1 MIRTVLVANRGEIAV
16 RVARAC
22 ADLGIRSVAVYA
34 DGDADAL
41 HVRLADEAW
50 ALDGRTAAETYLSV
64 DKLLDVAHR
73 SGADAVHPGYGFLS
87 ESAAAARAVEEAGL
101 VWVGPTSATIELLGD
116 KIAARDL
123 ARTVGAPLVPG
134 SDGPV
139 PDADAALAFAEEHGL
154 PLAIKAAHGG
164 GGRGM
169 RVARTLEEVPELFD
183 AARREA
189 EAAFGRGECFVERF
203 LDRPRHVEAQ
213 VIADDH
219 GHVVVAGTRDCSLQ
233 RRNQKLVEEAPAPF
247 LAPAVR
253 TRIHESAR
261 DLCAAAGY
269 RGAGT
274 VEFLLGADGTLSF
287 LEVNT
292 RLQVEHPVTEETTG
306 LDLVVEQLRVAS
318 GLPLSV
324 TEDPEPRGHAIE
336 LRLNAEDPARGF
348 LPGPGRIERF
358 VAPSG
363 PGVRVDTGV
372 ESGSVIPGE
381 FDSLFAKIVVWGN
394 TREAALARARRA
406 AAETVVEGVPTVLP
420 FHRAVLADPAFV
432 GSGSGSA
439 GAGAVDGGAGDGGA
453 GGGAGFA
460 VHTQWIETELLA
472 SIDPQTL
479 AVPVA
484 EPGVVD
490 TWVEIDGRRHRVR
503 TPGGVGLA
511 GLGRAAGSGSAGSGS
526 GAATAHGAAPASGID
541 GDARVPLL
549 AAMPGTLVRWLVA
562 DGETVSDGQPVA
574 VVEAMKMETQL
585 MSEAA
590 GVLEHA
596 AAEGAPVNAGD
607 PLGYVVR

>member
-16 RVARAC
+16 RIVRAC

-34 DGDADAL
+34 DGDTDAP

-50 ALDGRTAAETYLSV
+50 SLNGRTAAETYLSV
-64 DKLLDVAHR
+64 EKLLDVARR

-87 ESAAAARAVEEAGL
+87 ERATAARAVEEAGL

-139 PDADAALAFAEEHGL
+139 PDAAAALAFAEEHGL

-169 RVARTLEEVPELFD
+169 RVARTLEEVPELFE

-203 LDRPRHVEAQ
+203 LERPRHVEAQ

-247 LAPAVR
+247 LDPAVR
-253 TRIHESAR
+253 KRIHESAR

-324 TEDPEPRGHAIE
+324 TEDPTPRGHAIE

-358 VAPSG
+358 VPPSG
-363 PGVRVDTGV
+363 PGVRVDAGV

-381 FDSLFAKIVVWGN
+381 FDSLFAKIVVWGP
-394 TREAALARARRA
+394 TRESALARARRA

-420 FHRAVLADPAFV
+420 FHRTVLADPAFT
-432 GSGSGSA
+432 GSGGGPADGS
-439 GAGAVDGGAGDGGA
+439 
-453 GGGAGFA
+453 GFA

-472 SIDPQTL
+472 ALDPQAL
-479 AVPVA
+479 AAPVV
-484 EPGVVD
+484 EPGVVE

-503 TPGGVGLA
+503 TPGGIGFAGA
-511 GLGRAAGSGSAGSGS
+511 GLPGGT
-526 GAATAHGAAPASGID
+526 TAPTTPPASAPEADTG
-541 GDARVPLL
+541 RMPLL
-549 AAMPGTLVRWLVA
+549 PAMPGTLVRWLVA
-562 DGETVSDGQPVA
+562 DGETVADGQPVA
-574 VVEAMKMETQL
+574 VVEAMKMESQL
-585 MSEAA
+585 VAEVA
-590 GVLEHA
+590 GTLEHA
-596 AAEGAPVNAGD
+596 TAEGTQITAGAPI
-607 PLGYVVR
+607 GYITR

>member
-16 RVARAC
+16 RVVRAC

-34 DGDADAL
+34 DGDVDAP

-50 ALDGRTAAETYLSV
+50 SLDGRTAAETYLSV
-64 DKLLDVAHR
+64 EKLLDVAR
-73 SGADAVHPGYGFLS
+73 RAGADAVHPGYGFLS

-116 KIAARDL
+116 KISARDL
-123 ARTVGAPLVPG
+123 ARKVGAPLVPG

-139 PDADAALAFAEEHGL
+139 PDAAAALAFAEEHGL

-169 RVARTLEEVPELFD
+169 RVARTLEEVPELFE

-203 LDRPRHVEAQ
+203 LERPRHVEAQ
-213 VIADDH
+213 VIADVH

-247 LAPAVR
+247 LDPAVR
-253 TRIHESAR
+253 ERIHESAR

-306 LDLVVEQLRVAS
+306 LDLVAEQLRVAG

-358 VAPSG
+358 VAPAG
-363 PGVRVDTGV
+363 PGVRVDAGV
-372 ESGSVIPGE
+372 ESGSVVPGE
-381 FDSLFAKIVVWGN
+381 FDSLFAKVVVWGPN
-394 TREAALARARRA
+394 RESALARARRA

-420 FHRAVLADPAFV
+420 FHRAVLADPAFTAE
-432 GSGSGSA
+432 GR
-439 GAGAVDGGAGDGGA
+439 D
-453 GGGAGFA
+453 FA

-479 AVPVA
+479 AAPVVEA
-484 EPGVVD
+484 GVVE

-503 TPGGVGLA
+503 TPGGIGF
-511 GLGRAAGSGSAGSGS
+511 GGGPAAGAASAQGTPS
-526 GAATAHGAAPASGID
+526 ASD
-541 GDARVPLL
+541 SLDDDARMPLL
-549 AAMPGTLVRWLVA
+549 AAMAGTLVRWLVA
-562 DGETVSDGQPVA
+562 DGETVTDGQPVA

-585 MSEAA
+585 AA
-590 GVLEHA
+590 ESAGTLEHSA
-596 AAEGAPVNAGD
+596 EEGAPVAPGD
-607 PLGYVVR
+607 PIGHITR

>member
-16 RVARAC
+16 RVVRAC

-50 ALDGRTAAETYLSV
+50 ALEGRTAAETYLSV
-64 DKLLDVAHR
+64 EKLLDVARR

-87 ESAAAARAVEEAGL
+87 ERASAARAVEAAGL
-101 VWVGPTSATIELLGD
+101 VWVGPTADTIELLGD

-123 ARTVGAPLVPG
+123 ARKVGAPLVPG

-139 PDADAALAFAEEHGL
+139 PDAAAALAFAEEHGL

-169 RVARTLEEVPELFD
+169 RVARTLEEVPELFE

-203 LDRPRHVEAQ
+203 LERPRHVEAQ
-213 VIADDH
+213 VVADSH
-219 GHVVVAGTRDCSLQ
+219 GNVVVAGTRDCSLQ

-247 LAPAVR
+247 LDDAVR
-253 TRIHESAR
+253 ARVHESAR

-306 LDLVVEQLRVAS
+306 LDLVAEQLRVAS

-324 TEDPEPRGHAIE
+324 TQDPAPRGHAIE

-348 LPGPGRIERF
+348 LPGPGRVDRF
-358 VAPSG
+358 VPPGG
-363 PGVRVDTGV
+363 PGVRVDTGI
-372 ESGSVIPGE
+372 ESGSVVPGE
-381 FDSLFAKIVVWGN
+381 FDSLFAKVVVWGP
-394 TREAALARARRA
+394 TREVALARARRA

-420 FHRAVLADPAFV
+420 FHRAVLADPAFT
-432 GSGSGSA
+432 
-439 GAGAVDGGAGDGGA
+439 GAPRGGADEQP
-453 GGGAGFA
+453 GFS
-460 VHTQWIETELLA
+460 VHTQWIETEMLA
-472 SIDPQTL
+472 SVDPQSL
-479 AVPVA
+479 AAPVA
-484 EPGVVD
+484 EPGVVE
-490 TWVEIDGRRHRVR
+490 TWIEIDGRRRRVR
-503 TPGGVGLA
+503 TPGGFGFGVVAPGGA
-511 GLGRAAGSGSAGSGS
+511 GVPGGSGGGGAVPSGGTPAAGGAASSPGSAVD
-526 GAATAHGAAPASGID
+526 D
-541 GDARVPLL
+541 GRVPLL
-549 AAMPGTLVRWLVA
+549 AAMPGTLVRWLVD
-562 DGETVSDGQPVA
+562 DGAAVADGQPVA
-574 VVEAMKMETQL
+574 VVEAMKMESQL
-585 MSEAA
+585 VAESA
-590 GVLEHA
+590 GVLEHV
-596 AAEGAPVNAGD
+596 AAEGAQIAAGD
-607 PLGYVVR
+607 VLGRLTP

>member
-16 RVARAC
+16 RIVRAC

-34 DGDADAL
+34 DGDADAP

-50 ALDGRTAAETYLSV
+50 ALDGRTAAETYLSIE
-64 DKLLDVAHR
+64 KLLGVARR

-87 ESAAAARAVEEAGL
+87 ERASTARAVEEAGL

-139 PDADAALAFAEEHGL
+139 PDAAAALAFAEEHGL

-169 RVARTLEEVPELFD
+169 RVAWTLEEVPELFE

-203 LDRPRHVEAQ
+203 LERPRHVEAQ
-213 VIADDH
+213 IIADDH

-247 LAPAVR
+247 LDLAVR
-253 TRIHESAR
+253 KRIHESAR

-274 VEFLLGADGTLSF
+274 VEFLLGVDGTLSF

-358 VAPSG
+358 VPPSG
-363 PGVRVDTGV
+363 PGVRVDAGV

-381 FDSLFAKIVVWGN
+381 FDSLFAKIVVWGP
-394 TREAALARARRA
+394 TRDAALARARRA

-420 FHRAVLADPAFV
+420 FHRAVLADPAFT
-432 GSGSGSA
+432 GSDRGSA
-439 GAGAVDGGAGDGGA
+439 DGS
-453 GGGAGFA
+453 GFA

-472 SIDPQTL
+472 ALDPQAL
-479 AVPVA
+479 AAPVV
-484 EPGVVD
+484 EPGVVE
-490 TWVEIDGRRHRVR
+490 TWVEIDGKRHKVR
-503 TPGGVGLA
+503 TPGGLGFAGPGVGP
-511 GLGRAAGSGSAGSGS
+511 G
-526 GAATAHGAAPASGID
+526 ASGMTAGGAPPTSGTGADD
-541 GDARVPLL
+541 GRVPLL
-549 AAMPGTLVRWLVA
+549 PAMPGTLVRWLVA
-562 DGETVSDGQPVA
+562 DGETVADGQPVA
-574 VVEAMKMETQL
+574 VVEAMKMESQL
-585 MSEAA
+585 VAEAA
-590 GVLEHA
+590 GTLDHA
-596 AAEGAPVNAGD
+596 TAEGTQIAAGD
-607 PLGYVVR
+607 PIGHITR

>member
-16 RVARAC
+16 RVIRAC

-64 DKLLDVAHR
+64 EKILDVSRR

-87 ESAAAARAVEEAGL
+87 ERAAAARAVEDAGL

-116 KIAARDL
+116 KIAAREL
-123 ARTVGAPLVPG
+123 ARKVGAPLVPG

-139 PDADAALAFAEEHGL
+139 PDAAAALAFAEEHGL

-169 RVARTLEEVPELFD
+169 RVARTLEEVPELFE

-203 LDRPRHVEAQ
+203 LERPRHVEAQ

-219 GHVVVAGTRDCSLQ
+219 GNVVVAGTRDCSLQ

-247 LAPAVR
+247 LDDAVR
-253 TRIHESAR
+253 ARVHQAAR

-306 LDLVVEQLRVAS
+306 LDLVAEQLRVAG

-324 TEDPEPRGHAIE
+324 TRDPEPRGHAIE

-348 LPGPGRIERF
+348 LPGPGRIDRF
-358 VAPSG
+358 DPPGG

-372 ESGSVIPGE
+372 GSGSTVPGE
-381 FDSLFAKIVVWGN
+381 FDSLFAKVVVWGPS
-394 TREAALARARRA
+394 REVALARARRA

-420 FHRAVLADPAFV
+420 FHRAVLADPAFT
-432 GSGSGSA
+432 GPA
-439 GAGAVDGGAGDGGA
+439 
-453 GGGAGFA
+453 FA
-460 VHTQWIETELLA
+460 VHTQWIETEMLPA
-472 SIDPQTL
+472 VDPQAL
-479 AVPVA
+479 AAPVT
-484 EPGVVD
+484 EPGVVE

-503 TPGGVGLA
+503 TPGGIGFGGGLP
-511 GLGRAAGSGSAGSGS
+511 GGTPSSAPEDQGGE
-526 GAATAHGAAPASGID
+526 ADD
-541 GDARVPLL
+541 GVPVR

-562 DGETVSDGQPVA
+562 DGETVADGQPVA
-574 VVEAMKMETQL
+574 VVEAMKMESRL
-585 MSEAA
+585 VAEAA
-590 GVLEHA
+590 GTLAHA
-596 AAEGAPVNAGD
+596 AAEGAQLTPENPVAWVSPPTAGA
-607 PLGYVVR
+607 PGTPGT

>member
-16 RVARAC
+16 RVIRAC

-34 DGDADAL
+34 DGDAEAP

-50 ALDGRTAAETYLSV
+50 SLDGRTATETYLSV
-64 DKLLDVAHR
+64 EKLLDVARR

-87 ESAAAARAVEEAGL
+87 ERAAAARAVEEAGL

-134 SDGPV
+134 SAGPV
-139 PDADAALAFAEEHGL
+139 PDSAGALAFAEEHGL

-189 EAAFGRGECFVERF
+189 EAAFGHGECFVERF
-203 LDRPRHVEAQ
+203 LERPRHVEAQ
-213 VIADDH
+213 VIADNH

-247 LAPAVR
+247 LDPAVR
-253 TRIHESAR
+253 KRIHESAR

-292 RLQVEHPVTEETTG
+292 RLQVEHPVTEETTE

-324 TEDPEPRGHAIE
+324 TEDPAPRGHAIE

-348 LPGPGRIERF
+348 LPGPGRIDRF
-358 VAPSG
+358 VPPSG
-363 PGVRVDTGV
+363 PGVRVDAGV
-372 ESGSVIPGE
+372 EPGSVIPGE
-381 FDSLFAKIVVWGN
+381 FDSLFAKIVVWGP
-394 TREAALARARRA
+394 TREAALARTRRA
-406 AAETVVEGVPTVLP
+406 AAETVVDGVPTVLP
-420 FHRAVLADPAFV
+420 FHRAVLEDPAFTASTD
-432 GSGSGSA
+432 GS
-439 GAGAVDGGAGDGGA
+439 
-453 GGGAGFA
+453 GFA

-472 SIDPQTL
+472 SIDPQALT
-479 AVPVA
+479 APVV
-484 EPGVVD
+484 EPGVVE
-490 TWVEIDGRRHRVR
+490 TWVEIDGKRHRVR
-503 TPGGVGLA
+503 TPGGMGFGVGP
-511 GLGRAAGSGSAGSGS
+511 AAGSG
-526 GAATAHGAAPASGID
+526 AAPAQGAPPASHSVD
-541 GDARVPLL
+541 DAGRVPLL
-549 AAMPGTLVRWLVA
+549 PAMPGTLVRWLVA
-562 DGETVSDGQPVA
+562 DGETVADGQPVA

-585 MSEAA
+585 VADAA
-590 GVLEHA
+590 GMLEHSRP
-596 AAEGAPVNAGD
+596 EGAPVVADD
-607 PLGYVVR
+607 PIGYVVR

>member
-16 RVARAC
+16 RVVRAC

-34 DGDADAL
+34 DGDVDAP

-64 DKLLDVAHR
+64 DKLLGVARR

-87 ESAAAARAVEEAGL
+87 ERAAAARAVEEAGL
-101 VWVGPTSATIELLGD
+101 IWVGPTSSTIELLGD

-123 ARTVGAPLVPG
+123 ARKVGAPLVPG

-139 PDADAALAFAEEHGL
+139 ADAAAALAFAEEHGL

-169 RVARTLEEVPELFD
+169 RVARTLEEVPELFE

-203 LDRPRHVEAQ
+203 LERPRHVEAQ

-219 GHVVVAGTRDCSLQ
+219 GHVVIAGTRDCSLQ
-233 RRNQKLVEEAPAPF
+233 RRNQKLVEEAPAPY
-247 LAPAVR
+247 LDDAVR
-253 TRIHESAR
+253 ERVHESAR
-261 DLCAAAGY
+261 ALCAAAGY
-269 RGAGT
+269 RSAGT

-306 LDLVVEQLRVAS
+306 LDLVVEQLRVAG

-324 TEDPEPRGHAIE
+324 TEDPAPHGHAIE

-348 LPGPGRIERF
+348 LPGPGRVERF
-358 VAPSG
+358 VPPSG
-363 PGVRVDTGV
+363 PGVRVDAGI

-381 FDSLFAKIVVWGN
+381 FDSLFAKVVVWGPS
-394 TREAALARARRA
+394 RDAALARARRA
-406 AAETVVEGVPTVLP
+406 AAETLVEGVPTVLP
-420 FHRAVLADPAFV
+420 FHRAVLADPAFT
-432 GSGSGSA
+432 
-439 GAGAVDGGAGDGGA
+439 GADGHGL
-453 GGGAGFA
+453 A

-472 SIDPQTL
+472 SIDPQAL
-479 AVPVA
+479 ATPVT
-484 EPGVVD
+484 EPGVVE
-490 TWVEIDGRRHRVR
+490 TWVEIDGRRHRLR
-503 TPGGVGLA
+503 TPGGIGPA
-511 GLGRAAGSGSAGSGS
+511 AAGIAPPGSD
-526 GAATAHGAAPASGID
+526 APARVPGTAPDD
-541 GDARVPLL
+541 GRTPLL

-562 DGETVSDGQPVA
+562 DGEHVSDGQPVA
-574 VVEAMKMETQL
+574 VVEAMKMESQL
-585 MSEAA
+585 VAEAA
-590 GVLEHA
+590 GALHHEA
-596 AAEGAPVNAGD
+596 TEGTQITPDTPLAHIIRTDLDSAGHSR
-607 PLGYVVR
+607 P

>member
-1 MIRTVLVANRGEIAV
+1 MIRTVLIANRGEIAV

-22 ADLGIRSVAVYA
+22 ADLGVRSVAVYA
-34 DGDADAL
+34 DPDADAP

-64 DKLLDVAHR
+64 DKLLDVARR

-87 ESAAAARAVEEAGL
+87 ESAVAARAVEDAGL
-101 VWVGPTSATIELLGD
+101 VWVGPTPATIELLGD
-116 KIAARDL
+116 KIAAREL

-139 PDADAALAFAEEHGL
+139 PDAAAALAFAEQHGL

-169 RVARTLEEVPELFD
+169 RVARTLEEVPELFE

-213 VIADDH
+213 IIADDH

-247 LAPAVR
+247 LDPAVR
-253 TRIHESAR
+253 RRIHESAR

-306 LDLVVEQLRVAS
+306 LDLVAEQLRVAS

-348 LPGPGRIERF
+348 LPGPGRVERF
-358 VAPSG
+358 AAPAG
-363 PGVRVDTGV
+363 PGVRVDAGV
-372 ESGSVIPGE
+372 EPGSVIPGE
-381 FDSLFAKIVVWGN
+381 FDSLFAKIVVWGP
-394 TREAALARARRA
+394 TRELALARARRA

-420 FHRAVLADPAFV
+420 FHRAVLADPAFT
-432 GSGSGSA
+432 GSA
-439 GAGAVDGGAGDGGA
+439 DGS
-453 GGGAGFA
+453 GFA
-460 VHTQWIETELLA
+460 VHTQWIETELLT
-472 SIDPQTL
+472 SIDPQAL
-479 AVPVA
+479 AAPVL
-484 EPGVVD
+484 EPGVVA

-503 TPGGVGLA
+503 TPGGIGLA
-511 GLGRAAGSGSAGSGS
+511 GSGPATGSGAAAGFGAAAGSGAAAGPGAAAGSGSAPAQAASPTSGG
-526 GAATAHGAAPASGID
+526 GADD
-541 GDARVPLL
+541 GRVPLL
-549 AAMPGTLVRWLVA
+549 PAMPGTLVRWLVA
-562 DGETVSDGQPVA
+562 DGETVTDGQPLA
-574 VVEAMKMETQL
+574 VVEAMKMESQL
-585 MSEAA
+585 VAEAA
-590 GVLEHA
+590 GVLEQVTP
-596 AAEGAPVNAGD
+596 EGAQITTSD
-607 PLGYVVR
+607 PIGYLR

>member
-16 RVARAC
+16 RIIRAC

-34 DGDADAL
+34 DGDADAP

-64 DKLLDVAHR
+64 EKLLDVARR

-87 ESAAAARAVEEAGL
+87 ERAAAARAVEEAGL

-139 PDADAALAFAEEHGL
+139 PDAAAALAFAEEHGL

-169 RVARTLEEVPELFD
+169 RVARTLEEVPELFE

-203 LDRPRHVEAQ
+203 LERPRHVEAQ

-247 LAPAVR
+247 LDPAVCKR
-253 TRIHESAR
+253 VHESAR

-324 TEDPEPRGHAIE
+324 TEDPAPRGHAVE

-358 VAPSG
+358 VPPSG
-363 PGVRVDTGV
+363 PGVRVDAGV

-381 FDSLFAKIVVWGN
+381 FDSLFAKIVVWGP

-420 FHRAVLADPAFV
+420 FHRAVLTDPAFT
-432 GSGSGSA
+432 GSDGGSA
-439 GAGAVDGGAGDGGA
+439 DGS
-453 GGGAGFA
+453 GFA

-479 AVPVA
+479 AAPVV
-484 EPGVVD
+484 EPGVVE
-490 TWVEIDGRRHRVR
+490 TWVEIDGKRHRVR
-503 TPGGVGLA
+503 TPGGIGFA
-511 GLGRAAGSGSAGSGS
+511 GLGPTAGGGTGSTGPGSAAP
-526 GAATAHGAAPASGID
+526 GAASTTGGATPASGPEMD
-541 GDARVPLL
+541 DRRVPLL
-549 AAMPGTLVRWLVA
+549 PAMPGTLVRWLVA
-562 DGETVSDGQPVA
+562 DGETVADGQPVA
-574 VVEAMKMETQL
+574 VVEAMKMESQL
-585 MSEAA
+585 VAESA
-590 GVLEHA
+590 GTLEHA
-596 AAEGAPVNAGD
+596 TAEGTQITAGT
-607 PLGYVVR
+607 PIGYLMR

>member
-16 RVARAC
+16 RVIRAC

-34 DGDADAL
+34 DGDADAV

-50 ALDGRTAAETYLSV
+50 ALDGRTAAETYLAV
-64 DKLLDVAHR
+64 DKLLDVARR

-87 ESAAAARAVEEAGL
+87 ERAAAARAVEEAGL
-101 VWVGPTSATIELLGD
+101 VWVGPSSGTIELLGD

-123 ARTVGAPLVPG
+123 ARKVGAPLVPG

-139 PDADAALAFAEEHGL
+139 VDAASALAFAEEHGL

-169 RVARTLEEVPELFD
+169 RVARTLEEVPELFE

-233 RRNQKLVEEAPAPF
+233 RRNQKLVEEAPAPY
-247 LAPAVR
+247 LDDAVR
-253 TRIHESAR
+253 TRVHESAR

-269 RGAGT
+269 RSAGT

-306 LDLVVEQLRVAS
+306 LDLVAEQLRVAS

-324 TEDPEPRGHAIE
+324 TEDPTPSGHAIE

-348 LPGPGRIERF
+348 LPSPGRVEHF
-358 VAPSG
+358 VAPAG
-363 PGVRVDTGV
+363 PGVRVDAGV
-372 ESGSVIPGE
+372 GSGSVIPGE
-381 FDSLFAKIVVWGN
+381 FDSLFAKVIVWGP

-406 AAETVVEGVPTVLP
+406 VSETVVEGVPTVLP
-420 FHRAVLADPAFV
+420 FHRAVLTDPAFT
-432 GSGSGSA
+432 
-439 GAGAVDGGAGDGGA
+439 GAGER
-453 GGGAGFA
+453 GFA
-460 VHTQWIETELLA
+460 VHTQWIETELLS
-472 SIDPQTL
+472 SIGPQSL
-479 AVPVA
+479 AAPVA
-484 EPGVVD
+484 EPGVVE

-503 TPGGVGLA
+503 TPGGA
-511 GLGRAAGSGSAGSGS
+511 GLVLPGQGAGGTADSGGTAGAGGADDSAPDDGRK
-526 GAATAHGAAPASGID
+526 
-541 GDARVPLL
+541 PLF
-549 AAMPGTLVRWLVA
+549 AAMSGTLLRWLVA
-562 DGETVSDGQPVA
+562 DGETVEDGQPVA
-574 VVEAMKMETQL
+574 VVEAMKMESQL
-585 MSEAA
+585 VAEAA
-590 GVLEHA
+590 GVLHQEA
-596 AAEGAPVNAGD
+596 TEGTQITPTTPIAHISTDLSSAGHS
-607 PLGYVVR
+607 

>member
-16 RVARAC
+16 RVIRAC

-34 DGDADAL
+34 DGDVDAP

-64 DKLLDVAHR
+64 DKLLDVARR

-87 ESAAAARAVEEAGL
+87 ERAAAARAVEEAGM
-101 VWVGPTSATIELLGD
+101 VWVGPSSATIELLGD

-123 ARTVGAPLVPG
+123 ARKVGAPLVPG

-139 PDADAALAFAEEHGL
+139 ADAAAALAFAEEHGL

-169 RVARTLEEVPELFD
+169 RVARTLEEVPELFE

-203 LDRPRHVEAQ
+203 LERPRHVEAQ

-233 RRNQKLVEEAPAPF
+233 RRNQKLVEEAPAPY
-247 LAPAVR
+247 LDDAVR
-253 TRIHESAR
+253 ERVHESAR
-261 DLCAAAGY
+261 ALCAAAGY
-269 RGAGT
+269 RSAGT

-324 TEDPEPRGHAIE
+324 TEDPAPRGHAIE

-348 LPGPGRIERF
+348 LPGPGLVEHF
-358 VAPSG
+358 VPPSG
-363 PGVRVDTGV
+363 PGVRVDAGI

-381 FDSLFAKIVVWGN
+381 FDSLFAKVVVWGP
-394 TREAALARARRA
+394 TRDAALARARRA
-406 AAETVVEGVPTVLP
+406 AAETLVEGVPTMLP
-420 FHRAVLADPAFV
+420 FHRAVLADPAFTGAD
-432 GSGSGSA
+432 GSGL
-439 GAGAVDGGAGDGGA
+439 
-453 GGGAGFA
+453 A

-472 SIDPQTL
+472 SIDPQVL

-484 EPGVVD
+484 EPSVVE
-490 TWVEIDGRRHRVR
+490 TWVEIDGRRHRLR
-503 TPGGVGLA
+503 TPGGIGLA
-511 GLGRAAGSGSAGSGS
+511 TAGIARSADSD
-526 GAATAHGAAPASGID
+526 P
-541 GDARVPLL
+541 ARVPGSTLDDGRTPLL

-562 DGETVSDGQPVA
+562 DGEQVADGQPVA
-574 VVEAMKMETQL
+574 VVEAMKMESQL
-585 MSEAA
+585 VAEAA
-590 GVLEHA
+590 GSLHHEA
-596 AAEGAPVNAGD
+596 TEGAQITPDTPLAHIIRTDLDSAG
-607 PLGYVVR
+607 PS

>member
-16 RVARAC
+16 RIVRAC

-34 DGDADAL
+34 DGDADAP

-50 ALDGRTAAETYLSV
+50 ALDGRTAAETYLSME
-64 DKLLDVAHR
+64 KLIDVARR

-87 ESAAAARAVEEAGL
+87 ERAAAARAVEEAGL

-139 PDADAALAFAEEHGL
+139 PDAAAALAFAEEHGL

-169 RVARTLEEVPELFD
+169 RVARTLEEVPELFE

-203 LDRPRHVEAQ
+203 LERPRHVEAQ

-247 LAPAVR
+247 LDPAVR
-253 TRIHESAR
+253 KRIHESAR

-269 RGAGT
+269 RSAGT

-306 LDLVVEQLRVAS
+306 LDLVVEQLRIAS

-324 TEDPEPRGHAIE
+324 TEDPAPRGHAIE

-358 VAPSG
+358 VPPSG
-363 PGVRVDTGV
+363 PGVRMDAGVD
-372 ESGSVIPGE
+372 SGSVIPGE
-381 FDSLFAKIVVWGN
+381 FDSLFAKIVVWGP

-420 FHRAVLADPAFV
+420 FHRAVLTDPAFT
-432 GSGSGSA
+432 GSGDGSVN
-439 GAGAVDGGAGDGGA
+439 GS
-453 GGGAGFA
+453 GFA

-472 SIDPQTL
+472 SIDAQTL
-479 AVPVA
+479 AAPVV
-484 EPGVVD
+484 EPGVVE
-490 TWVEIDGRRHRVR
+490 TWVEIDGKRHRVR
-503 TPGGVGLA
+503 TPGGLGFAGPGVGPGVGGMTA
-511 GLGRAAGSGSAGSGS
+511 GGAPPPSAPE
-526 GAATAHGAAPASGID
+526 A
-541 GDARVPLL
+541 DAKRVPLL
-549 AAMPGTLVRWLVA
+549 PAMPGTLVRWLVA
-562 DGETVSDGQPVA
+562 DGETVADGQPVA
-574 VVEAMKMETQL
+574 VVEAMKMESHL
-585 MSEAA
+585 VAESA
-590 GVLEHA
+590 GTLEQA
-596 AAEGAPVNAGD
+596 TAEGAQITTGTPIGH
-607 PLGYVVR
+607 VVRDPAEGLDV

>member
-16 RVARAC
+16 RVVRAC

-64 DKLLDVAHR
+64 EKLLDVARR
-73 SGADAVHPGYGFLS
+73 SGADAIHPGYGFLS
-87 ESAAAARAVEEAGL
+87 ESATAARAVEDAGL
-101 VWVGPTSATIELLGD
+101 VWVGPTSATIELLGN

-123 ARTVGAPLVPG
+123 ARKVGAPLVPG

-139 PDADAALAFAEEHGL
+139 PDAAAALAFAEEHGL

-203 LDRPRHVEAQ
+203 LERPRHVEAQ

-247 LAPAVR
+247 LDDIVR
-253 TRIHESAR
+253 ERVHESAR
-261 DLCAAAGY
+261 ALCAAAGY
-269 RGAGT
+269 RSAGT
-274 VEFLLGADGTLSF
+274 VEFLLGVDGTLSF

-306 LDLVVEQLRVAS
+306 LDLVVEQLRVAG

-324 TEDPEPRGHAIE
+324 TEDPEPRGHSIE

-348 LPGPGRIERF
+348 LPGPGRIDRF
-358 VAPSG
+358 VPPAG
-363 PGVRVDTGV
+363 PGVRVDAGV

-381 FDSLFAKIVVWGN
+381 FDSLFAKIVVWGP

-406 AAETVVEGVPTVLP
+406 VAETVVEGVPTVLP
-420 FHRAVLADPAFV
+420 FHRAVLADPAFT
-432 GSGSGSA
+432 GSGSA
-439 GAGAVDGGAGDGGA
+439 GGDAGSGDPGASDGS
-453 GGGAGFA
+453 GFA

-479 AVPVA
+479 AAPVV
-484 EPGVVD
+484 EPEVVD

-503 TPGGVGLA
+503 TPGGIGFA
-511 GLGRAAGSGSAGSGS
+511 GAGPASGS
-526 GAATAHGAAPASGID
+526 GAAPAHGAPPASGTED
-541 GDARVPLL
+541 DDARVPLL
-549 AAMPGTLVRWLVA
+549 PAMPGTLVRWLVA
-562 DGETVSDGQPVA
+562 DGEAVADGQPVA
-574 VVEAMKMETQL
+574 VVEAMKMESQL
-585 MSEAA
+585 VTDAA
-590 GVLEHA
+590 GVLEQG
-596 AAEGAPVNAGD
+596 AAEGAQIAPGAPIGF
-607 PLGYVVR
+607 VVR

>member
-16 RVARAC
+16 RIVRAC

-34 DGDADAL
+34 DADADAP

-64 DKLLDVAHR
+64 EKLIDVARR

-87 ESAAAARAVEEAGL
+87 ERAAAARAVEEAGL
-101 VWVGPTSATIELLGD
+101 VWVGPTSDTIELLGD

-139 PDADAALAFAEEHGL
+139 PDAAAALAFAEEHGL

-169 RVARTLEEVPELFD
+169 RVARTLDEVPELFE

-203 LDRPRHVEAQ
+203 LERPRHVEAQ

-247 LAPAVR
+247 LDPAVR
-253 TRIHESAR
+253 KRIHESAR

-324 TEDPEPRGHAIE
+324 TEDPTPHGHAIE

-358 VAPSG
+358 APPSG
-363 PGVRVDTGV
+363 PGVRVDAGV

-381 FDSLFAKIVVWGN
+381 FDSLFAKIVVWGP

-420 FHRAVLADPAFV
+420 FHRAVLADPAFT
-432 GSGSGSA
+432 GSA
-439 GAGAVDGGAGDGGA
+439 GGSADGS
-453 GGGAGFA
+453 GFA

-479 AVPVA
+479 AAPVV
-484 EPGVVD
+484 EPGVVE
-490 TWVEIDGRRHRVR
+490 TWVEIDGKRHRVR
-503 TPGGVGLA
+503 TPGGIGF
-511 GLGRAAGSGSAGSGS
+511 AGSGLPGGTTAQ
-526 GAATAHGAAPASGID
+526 AAPPASGSETDD
-541 GDARVPLL
+541 GRVPLL
-549 AAMPGTLVRWLVA
+549 PAMPGTLVRWLVA
-562 DGETVSDGQPVA
+562 DGETVADGQPVA
-574 VVEAMKMETQL
+574 VVEAMKMESQL
-585 MSEAA
+585 VAESA
-590 GVLEHA
+590 GTLEHTT
-596 AAEGAPVNAGD
+596 AEGTQITAGD
-607 PLGYVVR
+607 PIGYVTR

>member
-64 DKLLDVAHR
+64 DTLLDVARR

-101 VWVGPTSATIELLGD
+101 VWVGPTSATIELLGN

-139 PDADAALAFAEEHGL
+139 PDAAAALAFAEEHGL

-169 RVARTLEEVPELFD
+169 RVARTLEEVPELFH

-189 EAAFGRGECFVERF
+189 EAAFGRGECYVERF
-203 LDRPRHVEAQ
+203 LERPRHVEVQ

-247 LAPAVR
+247 LDPGVR
-253 TRIHESAR
+253 KRIHESAR

-274 VEFLLGADGTLSF
+274 VEFLLGADGTCSF

-324 TEDPEPRGHAIE
+324 TEDPEPHGHAVE

-348 LPGPGRIERF
+348 LPGPGRIDRF
-358 VAPSG
+358 VAPGG
-363 PGVRVDTGV
+363 PGVRVDSGV

-381 FDSLFAKIVVWGN
+381 FDSLFAKIVVWGA

-420 FHRAVLADPAFV
+420 FHRAVLADPAFT
-432 GSGSGSA
+432 GSA
-439 GAGAVDGGAGDGGA
+439 DS
-453 GGGAGFA
+453 FA

-472 SIDPQTL
+472 SLDPQVL
-479 AVPVA
+479 AAPVA
-484 EPGVVD
+484 EPGVVE

-503 TPGGVGLA
+503 APGGTGLVGP
-511 GLGRAAGSGSAGSGS
+511 GLGLGAGSGAGASAGAGAGPGS
-526 GAATAHGAAPASGID
+526 ATAHGTPPASGLED
-541 GDARVPLL
+541 DARVPLL

-562 DGETVSDGQPVA
+562 DGEPVTDGQPVA
-574 VVEAMKMETQL
+574 VVEAMKMESQL
-585 MSEAA
+585 AAEAA
-590 GVLEHA
+590 GVLEHGA
-596 AAEGAPVNAGD
+596 PEGAQLTTAD
-607 PLGYVVR
+607 PIGYVVR

>member
-16 RVARAC
+16 RIVRAC

-34 DGDADAL
+34 DGDADAP

-64 DKLLDVAHR
+64 EKLIDVARR

-87 ESAAAARAVEEAGL
+87 ERASAARAVEEAGL

-139 PDADAALAFAEEHGL
+139 PDAAAALAFAEEHGL

-169 RVARTLEEVPELFD
+169 RVARTLEEVPELFE

-203 LDRPRHVEAQ
+203 LERPRHVEAQ
-213 VIADDH
+213 IIADDH

-247 LAPAVR
+247 LDPAVR
-253 TRIHESAR
+253 KRIHESAR

-324 TEDPEPRGHAIE
+324 TEDPTPRGHAVE

-348 LPGPGRIERF
+348 LPGPGRIDRF
-358 VAPSG
+358 VPPSG
-363 PGVRVDTGV
+363 PGVRVDAGV

-381 FDSLFAKIVVWGN
+381 FDSLFAKIVVWGP

-406 AAETVVEGVPTVLP
+406 AAEAVVEGVPTVLP
-420 FHRAVLADPAFV
+420 FHRAVLADPAFT
-432 GSGSGSA
+432 GSGGGSG
-439 GAGAVDGGAGDGGA
+439 GP
-453 GGGAGFA
+453 GFA

-472 SIDPQTL
+472 ALDPQAL
-479 AVPVA
+479 AAPVV
-484 EPGVVD
+484 EPGVVE
-490 TWVEIDGRRHRVR
+490 TWVEIDGKRHKVR
-503 TPGGVGLA
+503 TPGGIGF
-511 GLGRAAGSGSAGSGS
+511 AGSGLPAGTTAQ
-526 GAATAHGAAPASGID
+526 AAPPASGSETGD
-541 GDARVPLL
+541 GRVPLL
-549 AAMPGTLVRWLVA
+549 PAMPGTLVRWLVA
-562 DGETVSDGQPVA
+562 DGETVADGQPVA
-574 VVEAMKMETQL
+574 VVEAMKMESQL
-585 MSEAA
+585 VAESA
-590 GVLEHA
+590 GTLEHTT
-596 AAEGAPVNAGD
+596 AEGTQITAGE
-607 PLGYVVR
+607 PIGYVRR

>member
-16 RVARAC
+16 RVVRAC
-22 ADLGIRSVAVYA
+22 ADLGLRSVAVYA
-34 DGDADAL
+34 DGDADAP

-64 DKLLDVAHR
+64 DKLLDVAR
-73 SGADAVHPGYGFLS
+73 RAGADALHPGYGFLS
-87 ESAAAARAVEEAGL
+87 ESPAAARAVEEAGL

-123 ARTVGAPLVPG
+123 ARKVGAPLVPG

-139 PDADAALAFAEEHGL
+139 PDAAAALTFAEAHGL

-169 RVARTLEEVPELFD
+169 RVARTLEEVPELFE

-203 LDRPRHVEAQ
+203 LERPRHVEAQ

-247 LAPAVR
+247 LDDGVR
-253 TRIHESAR
+253 ARVHESAR
-261 DLCAAAGY
+261 ALCAAAGY
-269 RGAGT
+269 RSAGT
-274 VEFLLGADGTLSF
+274 VEFLLGSDGTLSF

-324 TEDPEPRGHAIE
+324 TEDPAPSGHAIE

-348 LPGPGRIERF
+348 LPGPGRVERF
-358 VAPSG
+358 VPPAG
-363 PGVRVDTGV
+363 PGVRVDAGI

-381 FDSLFAKIVVWGN
+381 FDSLFAKVVVWGP
-394 TREAALARARRA
+394 TRDAALARTRRA
-406 AAETVVEGVPTVLP
+406 AAETVVDGVPTVLP
-420 FHRAVLADPAFV
+420 FHRAVLADPAFT
-432 GSGSGSA
+432 
-439 GAGAVDGGAGDGGA
+439 GAGAR
-453 GGGAGFA
+453 GFA

-472 SIDPQTL
+472 SIDPQSL
-479 AVPVA
+479 AAPVT

-503 TPGGVGLA
+503 TPGGIGP
-511 GLGRAAGSGSAGSGS
+511 AAGIGGQGTDSGGGTAGNPSSG
-526 GAATAHGAAPASGID
+526 TVEDD
-541 GDARVPLL
+541 GRTPLL

-562 DGETVSDGQPVA
+562 DGETVVDGQPVA
-574 VVEAMKMETQL
+574 VVEAMKMESQL
-585 MSEAA
+585 VADAA
-590 GVLEHA
+590 GVLRHE
-596 AAEGAPVNAGD
+596 AAEGTQITPDTPIAHITAA
-607 PLGYVVR
+607 

>member
-1 MIRTVLVANRGEIAV
+1 MIRTVLIANRGEIAV

-34 DGDADAL
+34 DGDADAP
-41 HVRLADEAW
+41 HVRLADEARS
-50 ALDGRTAAETYLSV
+50 LDGRTAAETYLSV
-64 DKLLDVAHR
+64 EKLLDVARR

-87 ESAAAARAVEEAGL
+87 ESAASARAVEEAGL
-101 VWVGPTSATIELLGD
+101 VWVGPTSATIELLGN

-123 ARTVGAPLVPG
+123 ARRVGAPLVPG

-139 PDADAALAFAEEHGL
+139 ADAEAAVAFAEEHGL

-169 RVARTLEEVPELFD
+169 RVARTLEEVPELFH

-203 LDRPRHVEAQ
+203 LERPRHVEAQ

-233 RRNQKLVEEAPAPF
+233 RRNQKLLEEAPAPF
-247 LAPAVR
+247 LDPEVR
-253 TRIHESAR
+253 RRVHESAR
-261 DLCAAAGY
+261 DICAAAGY

-306 LDLVVEQLRVAS
+306 LDLVVEQLRVAG

-358 VAPSG
+358 VPPAG
-363 PGVRVDTGV
+363 PGVRVDAGV
-372 ESGSVIPGE
+372 ETGSVIPGE
-381 FDSLFAKIVVWGN
+381 FDSLFAKIVVWGP

-420 FHRAVLADPAFV
+420 FHRAVLADPAFTAA
-432 GSGSGSA
+432 GAGSA
-439 GAGAVDGGAGDGGA
+439 GGR
-453 GGGAGFA
+453 GFA

-472 SIDPQTL
+472 SLDPQAL
-479 AVPVA
+479 AAPVV
-484 EPGVVD
+484 EPGVVE

-503 TPGGVGLA
+503 TPGGIGFA
-511 GLGRAAGSGSAGSGS
+511 GPASGS
-526 GAATAHGAAPASGID
+526 GAASAQATPPASGTGAD
-541 GDARVPLL
+541 GGRVPLL
-549 AAMPGTLVRWLVA
+549 PAMPGTLVRWLVA
-562 DGETVSDGQPVA
+562 DGETVTDGQPVA
-574 VVEAMKMETQL
+574 VVEAMKMESQL
-585 MSEAA
+585 VAEAA
-590 GVLEHA
+590 GTLEHS
-596 AAEGAPVNAGD
+596 AAEGAQITTGD
-607 PLGYVVR
+607 PIGYVTR

>member
-16 RVARAC
+16 RIVRAC

-34 DGDADAL
+34 DGDADAPY
-41 HVRLADEAW
+41 VRLADEAW

-64 DKLLDVAHR
+64 EKLIDDARR

-87 ESAAAARAVEEAGL
+87 ERAAAARAVEEAGL

-139 PDADAALAFAEEHGL
+139 PDAAAALAFAEEHGL

-169 RVARTLEEVPELFD
+169 RVARTLEEVPELFE

-203 LDRPRHVEAQ
+203 LERPRHVEAQ

-247 LAPAVR
+247 LDPAVR
-253 TRIHESAR
+253 KRIHESAR

-324 TEDPEPRGHAIE
+324 TEDPTPRGHAIE

-358 VAPSG
+358 VPPAG
-363 PGVRVDTGV
+363 PGVRVDAGV

-381 FDSLFAKIVVWGN
+381 FDSLFAKIVVWGP

-420 FHRAVLADPAFV
+420 FHRAVLADPAFT
-432 GSGSGSA
+432 GSGS
-439 GAGAVDGGAGDGGA
+439 
-453 GGGAGFA
+453 GFA

-472 SIDPQTL
+472 SIDPQAL
-479 AVPVA
+479 AAPVN
-484 EPGVVD
+484 EPGV
-490 TWVEIDGRRHRVR
+490 G
-503 TPGGVGLA
+503 
-511 GLGRAAGSGSAGSGS
+511 
-526 GAATAHGAAPASGID
+526 
-541 GDARVPLL
+541 
-549 AAMPGTLVRWLVA
+549 
-562 DGETVSDGQPVA
+562 
-574 VVEAMKMETQL
+574 
-585 MSEAA
+585 
-590 GVLEHA
+590 
-596 AAEGAPVNAGD
+596 
-607 PLGYVVR
+607 

>member
-16 RVARAC
+16 RIVRAC

-34 DGDADAL
+34 DGDADAP

-64 DKLLDVAHR
+64 EKLLDVARR

-87 ESAAAARAVEEAGL
+87 ERASAARAVEEAGL

-139 PDADAALAFAEEHGL
+139 PDAAAALAFAEEHGL

-169 RVARTLEEVPELFD
+169 RVARTLEEVPELFE

-203 LDRPRHVEAQ
+203 LERPRHVEAQ
-213 VIADDH
+213 IIADDH

-247 LAPAVR
+247 LDPAVR
-253 TRIHESAR
+253 KRIHESAR

-324 TEDPEPRGHAIE
+324 TEDPTPRGHAIE

-358 VAPSG
+358 VPPSG
-363 PGVRVDTGV
+363 PGVRVDSGV
-372 ESGSVIPGE
+372 EPGSVIPGE
-381 FDSLFAKIVVWGN
+381 FDSLFAKIVVWGP

-420 FHRAVLADPAFV
+420 FHRAVLADPAFT
-432 GSGSGSA
+432 GAGSA
-439 GAGAVDGGAGDGGA
+439 RNDSAEGSVCVAGALGDAGSTPA
-453 GGGAGFA
+453 SGFA

-479 AVPVA
+479 AAPVV
-484 EPGVVD
+484 EPGVVE
-490 TWVEIDGRRHRVR
+490 TWVEIDGKRHRVR
-503 TPGGVGLA
+503 TPGGIGFAGA
-511 GLGRAAGSGSAGSGS
+511 GLPGGTTAQATPPASGS
-526 GAATAHGAAPASGID
+526 GAD
-541 GDARVPLL
+541 DERVPLL
-549 AAMPGTLVRWLVA
+549 PAMPGTLVRWLVA
-562 DGETVSDGQPVA
+562 DGETVADGQPVA
-574 VVEAMKMETQL
+574 VVEAMKMESQL
-585 MSEAA
+585 VAEAA
-590 GVLEHA
+590 GTLEHA
-596 AAEGAPVNAGD
+596 AAEGTQITAGAPI
-607 PLGYVVR
+607 GYVTR

>member
-16 RVARAC
+16 RVVRAC
-22 ADLGIRSVAVYA
+22 ADQGIRSVAVYA

-64 DKLLDVAHR
+64 EKLLDVARR
-73 SGADAVHPGYGFLS
+73 SGADAIHPGYGFLS

-101 VWVGPTSATIELLGD
+101 VWVGPTSATIELLGN
-116 KIAARDL
+116 KIAAREL
-123 ARTVGAPLVPG
+123 ARKVGAPLVPG

-139 PDADAALAFAEEHGL
+139 PDAAAALAFAEEHGL

-203 LDRPRHVEAQ
+203 LERPRHVEAQ

-233 RRNQKLVEEAPAPF
+233 RRNQKLVEEAPAPY
-247 LAPAVR
+247 LDDAVR
-253 TRIHESAR
+253 ERVHESAR
-261 DLCAAAGY
+261 ALCAAAGY
-269 RGAGT
+269 RSAGT
-274 VEFLLGADGTLSF
+274 VEFLLGVDGTLSF

-324 TEDPEPRGHAIE
+324 TEDPEPRGHSIE

-348 LPGPGRIERF
+348 LPGPGRIDRF
-358 VAPSG
+358 APPAG
-363 PGVRVDTGV
+363 PGVRVDAGV

-381 FDSLFAKIVVWGN
+381 FDSLFAKIVVWGP

-420 FHRAVLADPAFV
+420 FHRAVLADPAFTA
-432 GSGSGSA
+432 SGGH
-439 GAGAVDGGAGDGGA
+439 
-453 GGGAGFA
+453 GFA
-460 VHTQWIETELLA
+460 VHTQWIETELLT

-479 AVPVA
+479 AAPVV

-490 TWVEIDGRRHRVR
+490 TWVEIDGMRHRVR
-503 TPGGVGLA
+503 TLGGIGFA
-511 GLGRAAGSGSAGSGS
+511 GLGPASGS
-526 GAATAHGAAPASGID
+526 GTAPQGGPSASDTRADD
-541 GDARVPLL
+541 GHVPLL
-549 AAMPGTLVRWLVA
+549 AAMPGTLLRWLVP
-562 DGETVSDGQPVA
+562 DGETVADGQPVA
-574 VVEAMKMETQL
+574 VVEAMKMESQVVAE
-585 MSEAA
+585 SS

-596 AAEGAPVNAGD
+596 TPEGASVVAGD
-607 PLGYVVR
+607 PIGYVLRSEQAS

>member
-16 RVARAC
+16 RVVRAC

-34 DGDADAL
+34 DGDADAP

-64 DKLLDVAHR
+64 EKLIDVARR
-73 SGADAVHPGYGFLS
+73 SGAYAVHPGYGFLS
-87 ESAAAARAVEEAGL
+87 ERAAAARAVEEAGL

-123 ARTVGAPLVPG
+123 ARNVGAPLVPG

-139 PDADAALAFAEEHGL
+139 PDAAAALAFAEEHGL

-169 RVARTLEEVPELFD
+169 RVARTLEEVPELFE

-203 LDRPRHVEAQ
+203 LERPRHVEAQ
-213 VIADDH
+213 VIADGY

-247 LAPAVR
+247 LDPAVR
-253 TRIHESAR
+253 KRIHESAR

-324 TEDPEPRGHAIE
+324 TEDPAPHGHAVE

-358 VAPSG
+358 VPPSG
-363 PGVRVDTGV
+363 PGVRVDSGV

-381 FDSLFAKIVVWGN
+381 FDSLFAKIVVWGP

-406 AAETVVEGVPTVLP
+406 AAEAVVEGVPTVLP
-420 FHRAVLADPAFV
+420 FHRAVLADPAFT
-432 GSGSGSA
+432 GSGGGSA
-439 GAGAVDGGAGDGGA
+439 DGS
-453 GGGAGFA
+453 GFA

-472 SIDPQTL
+472 SIDPQVL
-479 AVPVA
+479 AAPVA
-484 EPGVVD
+484 EPGVVE
-490 TWVEIDGRRHRVR
+490 TWVEIDGQRHRVR
-503 TPGGVGLA
+503 TPGGLGLGLGLA
-511 GLGRAAGSGSAGSGS
+511 GPGAGPGDGGPTAGGTPPPSAAGADAG
-526 GAATAHGAAPASGID
+526 
-541 GDARVPLL
+541 RVPLL
-549 AAMPGTLVRWLVA
+549 PAMPGTLVHWLVA
-562 DGETVSDGQPVA
+562 DGETVADGQPVA

-585 MSEAA
+585 VADAA
-590 GVLEHA
+590 GTLERA
-596 AAEGAPVNAGD
+596 AAEGAPVTAGD
-607 PLGYVVR
+607 PIGYVLR

>member
-16 RVARAC
+16 RIVRAC

-34 DGDADAL
+34 DGDADAP

-50 ALDGRTAAETYLSV
+50 ALEGRTAAETYLSV
-64 DKLLDVAHR
+64 VKLLDVARR
-73 SGADAVHPGYGFLS
+73 SGADALHPGYGFLS
-87 ESAAAARAVEEAGL
+87 ERAAAARAVEEAGL

-139 PDADAALAFAEEHGL
+139 PDAAAALAFAEEHGL

-169 RVARTLEEVPELFD
+169 RVARTLEEVPELFE

-203 LDRPRHVEAQ
+203 LERPRHVEAQ

-247 LAPAVR
+247 LDPAVR
-253 TRIHESAR
+253 KRIHESAR

-324 TEDPEPRGHAIE
+324 TEDPTPRGHAIE

-358 VAPSG
+358 VPPSG
-363 PGVRVDTGV
+363 PGVRVDAGV

-381 FDSLFAKIVVWGN
+381 FDSLFAKVVVWGP

-420 FHRAVLADPAFV
+420 FHRAVLADPAFT
-432 GSGSGSA
+432 GSDGGSA
-439 GAGAVDGGAGDGGA
+439 DGSA
-453 GGGAGFA
+453 FA

-479 AVPVA
+479 AAPVLD
-484 EPGVVD
+484 PGVVE
-490 TWVEIDGRRHRVR
+490 TWVEIDGRRHKVR
-503 TPGGVGLA
+503 TPGGIGFAGA
-511 GLGRAAGSGSAGSGS
+511 GLPGSTTAQTTPPTSDPGRDAG
-526 GAATAHGAAPASGID
+526 
-541 GDARVPLL
+541 RVPLL
-549 AAMPGTLVRWLVA
+549 PAMPGTLVRWLVA
-562 DGETVSDGQPVA
+562 DGETVADGQPVA
-574 VVEAMKMETQL
+574 VVEAMKMESQLVAESAGTLEQVTSEGTQITT
-585 MSEAA
+585 
-590 GVLEHA
+590 GN
-596 AAEGAPVNAGD
+596 PV
-607 PLGYVVR
+607 GYVTR

>member
-1 MIRTVLVANRGEIAV
+1 MIRTVLIANRGEIAV

-22 ADLGIRSVAVYA
+22 TDLGIRSVAVYA

-41 HVRLADEAW
+41 HVRVADEAW

-64 DKLLDVAHR
+64 EKLLDVARR

-87 ESAAAARAVEEAGL
+87 ESAATARAVEEAGL

-116 KIAARDL
+116 KISAREL
-123 ARTVGAPLVPG
+123 AREVGAPLVPG

-139 PDADAALAFAEEHGL
+139 PDAAAALAFAEEHGL

-169 RVARTLEEVPELFD
+169 RVARTLEEVPELFE

-189 EAAFGRGECFVERF
+189 EAAFGRGECYVERF
-203 LDRPRHVEAQ
+203 LERPRHVEAQ
-213 VIADDH
+213 VVADGH
-219 GHVVVAGTRDCSLQ
+219 GQVVVAGTRDCSLQ

-247 LAPAVR
+247 LDPAVR

-261 DLCAAAGY
+261 DLCAAADY

-324 TEDPEPRGHAIE
+324 SEDPEPRGHAVE

-363 PGVRVDTGV
+363 PGVRVDAGV
-372 ESGSVIPGE
+372 ESGSVVSGE
-381 FDSLFAKIVVWGN
+381 FDSLFAKIVVWGP
-394 TREAALARARRA
+394 TREVALARARRSV
-406 AAETVVEGVPTVLP
+406 AETVVEGVPTVLP
-420 FHRAVLADPAFV
+420 FHRAVLADPAFT
-432 GSGSGSA
+432 GS
-439 GAGAVDGGAGDGGA
+439 DGGPADGS
-453 GGGAGFA
+453 GFA

-472 SIDPQTL
+472 SVDPQSL
-479 AVPVA
+479 A
-484 EPGVVD
+484 EPVVETGVVS
-490 TWVEIDGRRHRVR
+490 TWIEIDGRRHRVR
-503 TPGGVGLA
+503 TPGGFGLVGA
-511 GLGRAAGSGSAGSGS
+511 GAGPVGESGPV
-526 GAATAHGAAPASGID
+526 GADPVGADPASGTGEAD
-541 GDARVPLL
+541 GRTPLL
-549 AAMPGTLVRWLVA
+549 PAMPGTLVRWLVA
-562 DGETVSDGQPVA
+562 DSETVGDGQPVA
-574 VVEAMKMETQL
+574 VVEAMKMESQL
-585 MSEAA
+585 VADAA
-590 GVLEHA
+590 GVLEQG
-596 AAEGAPVNAGD
+596 AAEGAQITPHTPIGHVAPTPHSEGLR
-607 PLGYVVR
+607 PLGRGEE

>member
-16 RVARAC
+16 RIVRAC

-34 DGDADAL
+34 DGDADAP

-64 DKLLDVAHR
+64 EKLVDVARR

-87 ESAAAARAVEEAGL
+87 ERASAARAVEEAGL

-139 PDADAALAFAEEHGL
+139 PDAAAALAFAEEHGL

-169 RVARTLEEVPELFD
+169 RVARTLEEVPELFE

-203 LDRPRHVEAQ
+203 LERPRHVEAQ
-213 VIADDH
+213 IIADDH

-247 LAPAVR
+247 LDPAVR
-253 TRIHESAR
+253 KRIHESAR

-348 LPGPGRIERF
+348 LPGPGRIDRF
-358 VAPSG
+358 VAPAG
-363 PGVRVDTGV
+363 PGVRVDAGV

-381 FDSLFAKIVVWGN
+381 FDSLFAKIVVWGP

-420 FHRAVLADPAFV
+420 FHRAVLADPAFT
-432 GSGSGSA
+432 GS
-439 GAGAVDGGAGDGGA
+439 DGGSTDGS
-453 GGGAGFA
+453 GFA

-472 SIDPQTL
+472 ALDPQAL
-479 AVPVA
+479 AAPVV
-484 EPGVVD
+484 EPGVVE
-490 TWVEIDGRRHRVR
+490 TWVEIDGKRHRVR
-503 TPGGVGLA
+503 TPGGIGFPAA
-511 GLGRAAGSGSAGSGS
+511 GLPGGTTAQAAP
-526 GAATAHGAAPASGID
+526 PASGSETDD
-541 GDARVPLL
+541 GRVPLL
-549 AAMPGTLVRWLVA
+549 PAMPGTLVRWLVA
-562 DGETVSDGQPVA
+562 DGETVADGQPVA
-574 VVEAMKMETQL
+574 VVEAMKMESQL
-585 MSEAA
+585 VAES
-590 GVLEHA
+590 GGTLEHTT
-596 AAEGAPVNAGD
+596 AEGTQITAGD
-607 PLGYVVR
+607 PIGYVTR

>member
-16 RVARAC
+16 RIVRAC

-34 DGDADAL
+34 DGDADAP

-64 DKLLDVAHR
+64 EKLIDVARR
-73 SGADAVHPGYGFLS
+73 SGADALHPGYGFLS
-87 ESAAAARAVEEAGL
+87 ERAAAARAVEEAGL

-139 PDADAALAFAEEHGL
+139 PDAAAALAFAEEHGL

-169 RVARTLEEVPELFD
+169 RVARTLDEVPELFE

-203 LDRPRHVEAQ
+203 LERPRHVEAQ

-247 LAPAVR
+247 LDPAVR
-253 TRIHESAR
+253 KRIHESAR

-269 RGAGT
+269 RSAGT

-324 TEDPEPRGHAIE
+324 TEDPTPRGHAIE

-358 VAPSG
+358 VPPSG
-363 PGVRVDTGV
+363 PGVRVDAGV

-381 FDSLFAKIVVWGN
+381 FDSLFAKIVVWGP

-420 FHRAVLADPAFV
+420 FHRAVLADPAFT
-432 GSGSGSA
+432 GSGGGSA
-439 GAGAVDGGAGDGGA
+439 EGS
-453 GGGAGFA
+453 GFA

-472 SIDPQTL
+472 AIDPQTL
-479 AVPVA
+479 AAPVA
-484 EPGVVD
+484 EPGVVE

-503 TPGGVGLA
+503 TPGGIGFAGA
-511 GLGRAAGSGSAGSGS
+511 GLPGGT
-526 GAATAHGAAPASGID
+526 TAPTTPPASDPGTD
-541 GDARVPLL
+541 DARVPLL
-549 AAMPGTLVRWLVA
+549 PAMPGTLVRWLVA
-562 DGETVSDGQPVA
+562 DGETVTDGQPVA
-574 VVEAMKMETQL
+574 VVEAMKMESQL
-585 MSEAA
+585 VADAA
-590 GVLEHA
+590 GVLHQDA
-596 AAEGAPVNAGD
+596 PEGAQITTGAPI
-607 PLGYVVR
+607 GYVLR

>member
-16 RVARAC
+16 RIVRAC

-34 DGDADAL
+34 DGDADAP

-64 DKLLDVAHR
+64 EKLLDVARR
-73 SGADAVHPGYGFLS
+73 SGADALHPGYGFLS
-87 ESAAAARAVEEAGL
+87 ERAAAARAVEEAGL

-139 PDADAALAFAEEHGL
+139 PDAAAALAFAEEHGL

-169 RVARTLEEVPELFD
+169 RVARTLDEVPELFE

-203 LDRPRHVEAQ
+203 LERPRHVEAQ

-247 LAPAVR
+247 LEPAVR
-253 TRIHESAR
+253 KRIHESAR

-269 RGAGT
+269 RSAGT

-324 TEDPEPRGHAIE
+324 TEDPTPRGHAIE

-358 VAPSG
+358 VPPSG
-363 PGVRVDTGV
+363 PGVRVDAGV

-381 FDSLFAKIVVWGN
+381 FDSLFAKIVVWGP

-406 AAETVVEGVPTVLP
+406 ATETVVEGVPTVLP
-420 FHRAVLADPAFV
+420 FHRTVLADPAFT

-439 GAGAVDGGAGDGGA
+439 EGS
-453 GGGAGFA
+453 GFA

-472 SIDPQTL
+472 AIDPQTL
-479 AVPVA
+479 AAPVV
-484 EPGVVD
+484 EPGVVE
-490 TWVEIDGRRHRVR
+490 TWVEIDGRRHRMR
-503 TPGGVGLA
+503 TPGGIGFP
-511 GLGRAAGSGSAGSGS
+511 GAGSILGSG
-526 GAATAHGAAPASGID
+526 TAPAQGTPPASSTGDD
-541 GDARVPLL
+541 GGRVPLL

-562 DGETVSDGQPVA
+562 DGETVADGQPVA
-574 VVEAMKMETQL
+574 VVEAMKMESQL
-585 MSEAA
+585 VAEAA
-590 GVLEHA
+590 GTLGQV
-596 AAEGAPVNAGD
+596 AAEGTQITAGD
-607 PLGYVVR
+607 QIGYITH

>member
-1 MIRTVLVANRGEIAV
+1 MIRSVLIANRGEIAV

-34 DGDADAL
+34 DGDAGAP

-64 DKLLDVAHR
+64 EKLLDVTRR

-87 ESAAAARAVEEAGL
+87 ESAAAARAVEDAGL

-139 PDADAALAFAEEHGL
+139 PDAAAALAFAEEHGL

-169 RVARTLEEVPELFD
+169 RVARTLDEVPELFE

-189 EAAFGRGECFVERF
+189 EAAFGRDECFVERF

-213 VIADDH
+213 IIADDH

-247 LAPAVR
+247 LDAAVR
-253 TRIHESAR
+253 GRIHESAR

-274 VEFLLGADGTLSF
+274 VEFLLGTDGTLSF

-306 LDLVVEQLRVAS
+306 LDLVAEQLRVAS

-358 VAPSG
+358 VAPAG
-363 PGVRVDTGV
+363 PGVRVDAGV
-372 ESGSVIPGE
+372 ESGSVVPGE
-381 FDSLFAKIVVWGN
+381 FDSLFAKIVVWGP
-394 TREAALARARRA
+394 TRELALARARRA

-420 FHRAVLADPAFV
+420 FHRAVLADPAFTGTAE
-432 GSGSGSA
+432 GS
-439 GAGAVDGGAGDGGA
+439 
-453 GGGAGFA
+453 GFA
-460 VHTQWIETELLA
+460 VHTQWIETEMLP
-472 SIDPQTL
+472 SIDPQSL
-479 AVPVA
+479 AAPVV
-484 EPGVVD
+484 EPGVIA
-490 TWVEIDGRRHRVR
+490 TWVEIDGRQHRVR
-503 TPGGVGLA
+503 MPGGMGFGGA
-511 GLGRAAGSGSAGSGS
+511 PAPSAP
-526 GAATAHGAAPASGID
+526 PASGGGADD
-541 GDARVPLL
+541 GPVPLL

-585 MSEAA
+585 VAEAP
-590 GVLEHA
+590 GTLEHA
-596 AAEGAPVNAGD
+596 AEEGAPVNAGD
-607 PLGYVVR
+607 PVGYITQ

>member
-16 RVARAC
+16 RIVRAC

-34 DGDADAL
+34 DGDADAP

-64 DKLLDVAHR
+64 EKLLDVARR

-87 ESAAAARAVEEAGL
+87 ERAAAARAVEEAGL

-123 ARTVGAPLVPG
+123 ARAVGAPLVPG

-139 PDADAALAFAEEHGL
+139 PDAAAALAFAEEHGL

-169 RVARTLEEVPELFD
+169 RVARTLEEVPELFE

-203 LDRPRHVEAQ
+203 LERPRHVEAQ

-247 LAPAVR
+247 LDPAVR
-253 TRIHESAR
+253 KRIHESAR

-324 TEDPEPRGHAIE
+324 TEDPTPRGHAIE

-358 VAPSG
+358 VPPSG
-363 PGVRVDTGV
+363 PGVRVDSGV

-381 FDSLFAKIVVWGN
+381 FDSLFAKIVVWGP
-394 TREAALARARRA
+394 TRGAALARARRA

-420 FHRAVLADPAFV
+420 FHRAVLVDPAFT
-432 GSGSGSA
+432 GSGGGPADGS
-439 GAGAVDGGAGDGGA
+439 
-453 GGGAGFA
+453 GFA

-479 AVPVA
+479 AAPVV
-484 EPGVVD
+484 EPGVVE
-490 TWVEIDGRRHRVR
+490 TWVEIDGRRHKVR
-503 TPGGVGLA
+503 TPGGIGLA
-511 GLGRAAGSGSAGSGS
+511 GAGLPGGTTAQTTPPTSGPEA
-526 GAATAHGAAPASGID
+526 D
-541 GDARVPLL
+541 DRRVPLL
-549 AAMPGTLVRWLVA
+549 PAMPGTLVRWLVA
-562 DGETVSDGQPVA
+562 DGETVADGQPVA
-574 VVEAMKMETQL
+574 VVEAMKMESQL
-585 MSEAA
+585 VAESA
-590 GVLEHA
+590 GVLHQNA
-596 AAEGAPVNAGD
+596 PEGAQITRETPIGHVESD
-607 PLGYVVR
+607 